1 MGTATIH
8 SINSAKSGDQSDR
21 KADRALIKR
30 AISGDRQ
37 AFQQIVEGNKQRMFS
52 VARGVVDNPHQA
64 EDIVQDSLI
73 KAYRALPEFR
83 GDASLSTWL
92 YRITYLTAIDHQRQQ
107 SRHVKLADAAEQATE
122 TQTSPLTGNN
132 KVTAGAALETN
143 ELRQQITTALERLSP
158 FEQTVFTL
166 RHLQNFKLRE
176 IAVVVDRSE
185 GTVKNILF
193 RAIRKLRDQLADSE
207 FALQET
213 ERC

>member
-21 KADRALIKR
+21 KTDRALIRR
-30 AISGDRQ
+30 AVGGDRQ
-37 AFQQIVEGNKQRMFS
+37 AFQQIVEDNKRRMFS
-52 VARGVVDNPHQA
+52 VANGVVDNPHLA
-64 EDIVQDSLI
+64 EDVVQDALI

-107 SRHVKLADAAEQATE
+107 SRQLKLADAAEQATE
-122 TQTSPLTGNN
+122 TQTCHFAGNS
-132 KVTAGAALETN
+132 KATASAALETN

-166 RHLQNFKLRE
+166 CHLQNFKLRE

-207 FALQET
+207 FALQEI

>member
-143 ELRQQITTALERLSP
+143 ELR
-158 FEQTVFTL
+158 
-166 RHLQNFKLRE
+166 
-176 IAVVVDRSE
+176 
-185 GTVKNILF
+185 
-193 RAIRKLRDQLADSE
+193 
-207 FALQET
+207 
-213 ERC
+213 